1 MKIDPVQLKLLN
13 AVASKNPVQ
22 VDDALAQGGQWHLNQ
37 YGLPMTWEPGGDMGA
52 SWDYSAAAM
61 ALSDMFND
69 GRSTIAEKITMDETH
84 WTTALGA
91 ILVGS
96 GNNSPSKVINMVRNT
111 LVLDILY
118 KHWPSD
124 ILGRWDTDRT
134 QEGLTPL
141 HILAQRNRMGAGDL
155 IQYLV
160 EKGLDVNAMD
170 NRGRTPLHFAVHIHT
185 VRTLLDLHADPMAPD
200 HKNRT
205 PARAL
210 MTTLLRNALDKK
222 QGKQKSWYKT
232 EGLDL
237 LLRYAPVLQ
246 HPQPGSLARS
256 LRTLIDR
263 RREGWPSEEN
273 SLAVLENHLA
283 AYNSL
288 KKKKA
293 LEKTARAQKTK
304 KRSGASIRF

>member
-37 YGLPMTWEPGGDMGA
+37 YGLPMTC
-52 SWDYSAAAM
+52 WDYSAAAM

-91 ILVGS
+91 LLVGS

-134 QEGLTPL
+134 PEGLTPL

-160 EKGLDVNAMD
+160 EKGLDVNTVD
-170 NRGRTPLHFAVHIHT
+170 DRGRTPLHFAVHIHT
-185 VRTLLDLHADPMAPD
+185 VRTLLDLHADPMALD
-200 HKNRT
+200 YKNRT

-210 MTTLLRNALDKK
+210 ITTLLRDVAEKK
-222 QGKQKSWYKT
+222 GKQKWYKT
-232 EGLDL
+232 ECLDL
-237 LLRYAPVLQ
+237 LLRVAPVLQ
-246 HPQPGSLARS
+246 HSQPGSLARS

-263 RREGWPSEEN
+263 RRECWPSEEN

-293 LEKTARAQKTK
+293 LEKTARTQKKTK
-304 KRSGASIRF
+304 KSSGASIRF